1 MSAEPKAFRIG
12 DVKIEFPVVLGALAG
27 YSDLPYRLICRELG
41 APMCSTEMMLDRCLL
56 VKSRK
61 PVRLSQITD
70 RDHPIAG
77 QLIGNGPEI
86 MAHAAIML
94 CGRGFDV
101 IDLNFACPVHK
112 ALRRRRGGALLKDP
126 ELVLDITRAVIAASD
141 RPVTLKLRRSFR
153 DADNEC
159 SAFWRIAEGAFD
171 AGAAAICTHARSV
184 EAKYP
189 GEADWQFIAAV
200 KCRFPDRTI
209 IGSGDVLTPQAA
221 LDMLDRTNVDA
232 VSAARGA
239 LGNPWF
245 FRQARDLFAGLKP
258 YQPSLLEQHRVM
270 ADHFARA
277 AEFYGPRRGPRIMRK
292 FGIKYARMHP
302 SPKKLRMEF
311 VAVKSAKD
319 WSSVLQRFYGDD
331 LQPGR

>member
-1 MSAEPKAFRIG
+1 MSAELKPFRIG
-12 DVKIEFPVVLGALAG
+12 DVQIEFPVVLGAMAG

-61 PVRLSQITD
+61 PPRPSRITD

-77 QLIGNGPEI
+77 QLIGNSPET
-86 MAHAAIML
+86 MARAATVL
-94 CGRGFDV
+94 CDRGFEV

-112 ALRRRRGGALLKDP
+112 VLRRRRGGALMKDP
-126 ELVLDITRAVIAASD
+126 ELALEITRAVIAASD
-141 RPVTLKLRRSFR
+141 RPVTLKLRRSLR
-153 DADNEC
+153 DTDTEC
-159 SAFWRIAEGAFD
+159 SAFRRIAEGAFD
-171 AGAAAICTHARSV
+171 AGAAAICIHARSV
-184 EAKYP
+184 EAKYT
-189 GEADWQFIAAV
+189 GEADWEFIAAV
-200 KCRFPDRTI
+200 KRRFADKTI

-221 LDMLDRTNVDA
+221 LDMLDRTSVDA
-232 VSAARGA
+232 VSVARGA

-245 FRQARDLFAGLKP
+245 FGQVRDLFAGHKP
-258 YQPSLLEQHRVM
+258 HQPSLVEQHRVM

-302 SPKKLRMEF
+302 NPKKLRMEF

-319 WSSVLQRFYGDD
+319 WGSVLQRFYGGDW
-331 LQPGR
+331 QPGR